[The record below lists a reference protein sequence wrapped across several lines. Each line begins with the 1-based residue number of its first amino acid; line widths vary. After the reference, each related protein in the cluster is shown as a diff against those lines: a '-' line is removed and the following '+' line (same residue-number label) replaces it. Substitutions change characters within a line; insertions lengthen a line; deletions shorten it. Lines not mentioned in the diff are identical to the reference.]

1 MARRSKQPVPLHGVP
16 NDFPATIHV
25 LDRFS
30 ESDLE
35 VWKKRSR
42 ELDDLHDALYHGLEG
57 ERLRRR
63 DQLIDALNSKP
74 APAFE
79 FHSWA
84 RMVQYRYSSDPLS
97 AAGSVRSIGGRFNI
111 GNDCDESGA
120 AVIFPALYI
129 GDSHET
135 AFRECYQSSSEK
147 MKATGLSAAEMSLR
161 KSDTTVRI
169 HGRIE
174 RVFDV
179 RNIENLRPVAKIL
192 AKFTVP
198 DELVRLAKVLRLG
211 KPENLLIRT
220 PSRLQTNLQDVN
232 WRAWPVQFGLPS
244 PSQRF
249 GLMLKWAGYEGVLFR
264 SSKQPGSTCLAI
276 FPGNI
281 CSDRSF
287 VELQDDFPPSVAHS
301 RMDISTAQ
309 TLCGWEYVREK
320 DRCS

>member
-1 MARRSKQPVPLHGVP
+1 LHGIP

-42 ELDDLHDALYHGLEG
+42 ELDDVHDVLYHGLEG
-57 ERLRRR
+57 ERQRRK
-63 DQLIDALNSKP
+63 DQLVDALNAKP
-74 APAFE
+74 GPPLDF
-79 FHSWA
+79 SGWA
-84 RMVQYRYSSDPLS
+84 RMVQYKYANDPLS

-120 AVIFPALYI
+120 AVVFPGLYI

-147 MKATGLSAAEMSLR
+147 MEATGLTAAEMSLR
-161 KSDTTVRI
+161 KSDTAVRVR
-169 HGRIE
+169 GRIE

-179 RNIENLRPVAKIL
+179 RNIDSLKAVAKVL
-192 AKFTVP
+192 AKFSVP
-198 DELVRLAKVLRLG
+198 PELERLARSLRLG
-211 KPENLLIRT
+211 RPDSLLIRT
-220 PSRLQTNLQDVN
+220 PLRLQTNLQDVN

-249 GLMLKWAGYEGVLFR
+249 GLMLKWAGYEGVLYR
-264 SSKQPGSTCLAI
+264 SSKQPGSNCLAV
-276 FPGNI
+276 FPSNI

-287 VELQDDFPPSVAHS
+287 VELQDEFPETVIHS
-301 RMDISTAQ
+301 RLDMTTASA
-309 TLCGWEYVREK
+309 LCGWEHVREK
-320 DRCS
+320 DRCP